1 MNLSK
6 LVKSLTLTAGIIIVS
21 ETALFS
27 PENKALAQVGS
38 ASFVQLFEADGD
50 PGQCNALASGVI
62 VTPFGIWSNPVRID
76 TDGRS
81 GGCRQAFTV
90 SDPQNTLAGLN
101 LFVDFRPDGDPGQCG
116 NPGLRGIPVIPLD
129 VAFYGPLY
137 KTILQSIAY
146 RIDTDNRSG
155 GCQQTFSL
163 SGRNDIV
170 LDVSF
175 TPDGDAGQ
183 CGNAGAF
190 TVTPS
195 SPVTFRID
203 TDNRSGGCRQ
213 SFRLRRV

>member
-6 LVKSLTLTAGIIIVS
+6 LFKTLALTAGITIGS
-21 ETALFS
+21 QTALFFTQ
-27 PENKALAQVGS
+27 NKALAQVGS

-50 PGQCNALASGVI
+50 TGQCNALASGVI
-62 VTPFGIWSNPVRID
+62 VTPFGVWSNPVRID
-76 TDGRS
+76 TDGRA
-81 GGCRQAFTV
+81 GGCRQAFAV

-101 LFVDFRPDGDPGQCG
+101 LFVSFTPDGDAGQCG
-116 NPGLRGIPVIPLD
+116 NPGLKGIPVVPLD
-129 VAFYGPLY
+129 VASFGSLY
-137 KTILQSIAY
+137 ETILRSAAY

-175 TPDGDAGQ
+175 IPDGDAGQ
-183 CGNAGAF
+183 CGNAGSF

-203 TDNRSGGCRQ
+203 TDKRGGGCRQ